1 MQFILVILIAIVLVA
16 FLIYKMNN
24 KFETKEIAILVL
36 VIIVSIVVA
45 NITIKNQEEKVPN
58 LFITKYES
66 QKNSKIEKFNFERLN
81 NKTVSSN
88 TEFIYDF
95 DYIVK
100 KDGKEFI
107 CSAKGVKIK
116 KIQDEYVFENFNT
129 LNEKCYEK

>member
-1 MQFILVILIAIVLVA
+1 MQFVLVILIAIVLVA

-36 VIIVSIVVA
+36 VIIVTIAVA
-45 NITIKNQEEKVPN
+45 NFTIKNQEEKVPN
-58 LFITKYES
+58 LFVTKYETE
-66 QKNSKIEKFNFERLN
+66 KNSQIEKFTFERLN

-88 TEFIYDF
+88 TEFIYNF

-100 KDGKEFI
+100 KDGKEFV

-116 KIQDEYVFENFNT
+116 KIQDEYVFENFDT
-129 LNEKCYEK
+129 LNEKCDKK

>member
-1 MQFILVILIAIVLVA
+1 MQFVLVILIAIVLMA

-36 VIIVSIVVA
+36 VIIVTIVVA
-45 NITIKNQEEKVPN
+45 NFTIKNQEEKVPN

-66 QKNSKIEKFNFERLN
+66 EKNSQIEKFTFERLN

-88 TEFIYDF
+88 SEFIYNF

-100 KDGKEFI
+100 KDGKEFV

-129 LNEKCYEK
+129 LNEKCDEK

>member
-1 MQFILVILIAIVLVA
+1 MQFVLVILIAIVLIA

-36 VIIVSIVVA
+36 VIIVTIVVA
-45 NITIKNQEEKVPN
+45 NFTIKNQEEKVPN
-58 LFITKYES
+58 LFVTKYES
-66 QKNSKIEKFNFERLN
+66 EKNSQIEKFTFERLN

-88 TEFIYDF
+88 TEFIYNF

-100 KDGKEFI
+100 KDGKEFV
-107 CSAKGVKIK
+107 CTAKGVKIK

-129 LNEKCYEK
+129 LNEKCDEK

>member
-1 MQFILVILIAIVLVA
+1 MQFVLVILIAIVLVA

-36 VIIVSIVVA
+36 VIIVTIAVA
-45 NITIKNQEEKVPN
+45 NFTIKNQEEKVPN
-58 LFITKYES
+58 LFVTKYES
-66 QKNSKIEKFNFERLN
+66 EKNSQIEKFTFERLN

-88 TEFIYDF
+88 TEFIYNF

-100 KDGKEFI
+100 KDGKEFV

-116 KIQDEYVFENFNT
+116 KIQDEYVFENFDT
-129 LNEKCYEK
+129 LNEKCDKK

>member
-1 MQFILVILIAIVLVA
+1 MQFVLVILIAIVLVA

-36 VIIVSIVVA
+36 VIIVTIVVA
-45 NITIKNQEEKVPN
+45 NFTIKNQEEKVPN
-58 LFITKYES
+58 LFVTKYES
-66 QKNSKIEKFNFERLN
+66 EKNSQIEKFTFERLN

-88 TEFIYDF
+88 TEFIYNF

-100 KDGKEFI
+100 KDGKEFV
-107 CSAKGVKIK
+107 CTAKGVKIK

-129 LNEKCYEK
+129 LNEKCDEK